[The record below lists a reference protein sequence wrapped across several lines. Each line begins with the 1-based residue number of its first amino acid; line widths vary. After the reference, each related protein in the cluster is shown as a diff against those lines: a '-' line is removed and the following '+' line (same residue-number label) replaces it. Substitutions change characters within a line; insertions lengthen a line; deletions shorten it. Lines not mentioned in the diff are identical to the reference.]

1 MNKIQILDLSSL
13 LGFSGLFD
21 DVEGYKSL
29 RRLRNLEILDLS
41 GNAFNNSIFPF
52 INAATSLTTLLL
64 HWNNMDGLFPAKELK
79 DLTNLELLDLSEN
92 RFNNSIPLGDLHALR
107 NLKALD
113 LHGICELKI
122 LEELNL
128 SQNKLVGQFPLC
140 LLSFNGLRVLDLSS
154 NQLNEKLPSAI
165 RNLESLEYMS
175 LSNNSFKGSFSLGL
189 LANLSKLRVFR
200 LDSKGN
206 SLQNE
211 FEGNLPSSLGNMR
224 SIEYL
229 DLSHN
234 SFHGKLPRA
243 LLEGCYSL
251 VILKLS
257 YNKLSG
263 EIFQES
269 VNFTGVNVLFL
280 DNNHFTGRIG
290 HGLRRLINLLLLDI
304 SNNNLTG
311 VIPSWISELPTLFSL
326 LLSNNSLEGK
336 IPMSLVSIS
345 SIRLLDLSAN
355 SLSGAIPPH
364 VNSGTS
370 VVLLLQNNNLSG
382 DIPNTLLLNIFWKH
396 SRVYQQRKNQFSLLR
411 GNNLTGQI
419 PSQDSIS
426 TRDVGTY
433 FKSLLILD
441 QFTTDEFD
449 VSTQTKLEFATK
461 GRFEAYMGGNL
472 GYMIGMDLS
481 ENELSGKIPV
491 ELGGLKEFHALNL
504 SHNNLSGGIPESFSG
519 LKNMESLDLSYNR
532 LQGRIPPQLAELSS
546 LEVFNVSYNNLVGAI
561 PLGRQF
567 NTFETRSYLEAD
579 DGLEEDESTID
590 MESFYW
596 SLVAAYVTILIGI
609 FASFS
614 FDSPW
619 SRFWF
624 YSVDAFIYKARTWL
638 WCSGLGD
645 NTLCHAIARDGD
657 VLFLKQYLI
666 WVMILLLGQLHGY
679 KSCILKERNA
689 LLDLKIFLIST
700 TEEGQSEPVLPS
712 WTNDTTSDCC
722 QWERVKCNS
731 TSGRVL
737 KLSTRGLNLKES
749 SLLNLSLLHP
759 FEEVQIL
766 DLSESKFGG
775 FFDGVEGYKSL
786 SRLRNL
792 EILDLSSNKFN
803 SSVFHFLNAA
813 TSLTTLLLQGNNM
826 NKLSAMVKLK
836 FLDLSGIC
844 KLKNLQELDISQN
857 NLVGEFPLCLT
868 GLTGLRVID
877 LSSNQMKGSWTP
889 KFQLN
894 AIALR
899 SCNLVKVPHF
909 LLHQK
914 DLRQVDLS
922 DNNISGQ
929 FPSWLLANNTK
940 LDVLLLR
947 SNYLT
952 SFQLPRSAHNL
963 LFLDLSVNKFNHL
976 LPENIGS
983 LYMLDVSYNNLT
995 GGIPSWIG
1003 ENQFLGALQ
1012 LSNNVL
1018 EGEIP
1023 PSLLNIFSL
1032 RLLDLS
1038 GNGLSGGLPQEVSF
1052 RTPVVLYLQDNNLSG
1067 HIPDTLLANVL
1078 ILDLRNNRLS
1088 GNIPDFIN
1096 TQTTNILLLR
1106 GNNLTGCI
1114 PRQLCGLSNIHLL
1127 DLANNRLNGS
1137 IPSCLSNTSLGL
1149 GKEDAPYGYSF
1160 GVAVVAPGDST
1171 STDSFS
1177 YLNTQYDIEFA
1188 TKHRYDA
1195 YRGGILNYLYGL
1207 DLSENE
1213 LTGEIPSE
1221 LGDLLRLRAL
1231 NLSHNYL
1238 SGVVP
1243 ATFSGIRNLESL
1255 DLSFNRL
1262 HGRIPPQLTEL
1273 NSLAVFNV
1281 SYNNLS
1287 GAIPQGKQF
1296 NTFETLSYLGNLL
1309 LCGQPTN
1316 TICNN
1321 VTSPESDNELVK
1333 DDDGQ
1338 IDMVSFY
1345 WSSAATYVTILI
1357 GLFASLS
1364 FDSLWSRFWFYIVEV
1379 FINKVR
1385 NLLW

>member
-1 MNKIQILDLSSL
+1 MEGKLFLGQYLILVILLLGQLHGYISCIEKERVALLDLKKYTIASNESHQFLTTWTNVTKSDCCQWEKVKCDRASGRVIRLSIGWAHYKESSL
-13 LGFSGLFD
+13 IFLCCIPLKKFKFWTYPR
-21 DVEGYKSL
+21 YKSL

-92 RFNNSIPLGDLHALR
+92 RFNNSIPLG
-107 NLKALD
+107 
-113 LHGICELKI
+113 GICELKI

-206 SLQNE
+206 SLQVKSESSWKPKFQLNVIALPSCNLKKVPHFLLHQKDLRHVDLSDNNISGTFPSWLLVNNTKLENLHLQNNFFTGFQLPESDHNLHWLDLSVNKLSGFLPENIGWILPHLSYMNISKNE

-382 DIPNTLLLNIFWKH
+382 DIPNTLLLN
-396 SRVYQQRKNQFSLLR
+396 VSLLDLR
-411 GNNLTGQI
+411 NNRFSGNIPEFISNERTRQI
-419 PSQDSIS
+419 PSQLCALTSVGLLDLANNRLSGSIPSCLSNISSDLRKVDSIS

-567 NTFETRSYLEAD
+567 NTFETRSYLGNPLLCGKPTNISCESNNFQEAD

-657 VLFLKQYLI
+657 V
-666 WVMILLLGQLHGY
+666 VMQTIL
-679 KSCILKERNA
+679 
-689 LLDLKIFLIST
+689 
-700 TEEGQSEPVLPS
+700 
-712 WTNDTTSDCC
+712 
-722 QWERVKCNS
+722 
-731 TSGRVL
+731 
-737 KLSTRGLNLKES
+737 ES
-749 SLLNLSLLHP
+749 H
-759 FEEVQIL
+759 I
-766 DLSESKFGG
+766 
-775 FFDGVEGYKSL
+775 
-786 SRLRNL
+786 
-792 EILDLSSNKFN
+792 
-803 SSVFHFLNAA
+803 
-813 TSLTTLLLQGNNM
+813 
-826 NKLSAMVKLK
+826 
-836 FLDLSGIC
+836 
-844 KLKNLQELDISQN
+844 
-857 NLVGEFPLCLT
+857 
-868 GLTGLRVID
+868 
-877 LSSNQMKGSWTP
+877 
-889 KFQLN
+889 
-894 AIALR
+894 
-899 SCNLVKVPHF
+899 
-909 LLHQK
+909 
-914 DLRQVDLS
+914 
-922 DNNISGQ
+922 
-929 FPSWLLANNTK
+929 
-940 LDVLLLR
+940 
-947 SNYLT
+947 
-952 SFQLPRSAHNL
+952 
-963 LFLDLSVNKFNHL
+963 
-976 LPENIGS
+976 
-983 LYMLDVSYNNLT
+983 
-995 GGIPSWIG
+995 
-1003 ENQFLGALQ
+1003 
-1012 LSNNVL
+1012 
-1018 EGEIP
+1018 
-1023 PSLLNIFSL
+1023 
-1032 RLLDLS
+1032 
-1038 GNGLSGGLPQEVSF
+1038 
-1052 RTPVVLYLQDNNLSG
+1052 
-1067 HIPDTLLANVL
+1067 IPDRWA
-1078 ILDLRNNRLS
+1078 S
-1088 GNIPDFIN
+1088 
-1096 TQTTNILLLR
+1096 TQI
-1106 GNNLTGCI
+1106 
-1114 PRQLCGLSNIHLL
+1114 
-1127 DLANNRLNGS
+1127 
-1137 IPSCLSNTSLGL
+1137 
-1149 GKEDAPYGYSF
+1149 
-1160 GVAVVAPGDST
+1160 
-1171 STDSFS
+1171 
-1177 YLNTQYDIEFA
+1177 
-1188 TKHRYDA
+1188 
-1195 YRGGILNYLYGL
+1195 
-1207 DLSENE
+1207 
-1213 LTGEIPSE
+1213 
-1221 LGDLLRLRAL
+1221 
-1231 NLSHNYL
+1231 
-1238 SGVVP
+1238 
-1243 ATFSGIRNLESL
+1243 
-1255 DLSFNRL
+1255 
-1262 HGRIPPQLTEL
+1262 
-1273 NSLAVFNV
+1273 
-1281 SYNNLS
+1281 
-1287 GAIPQGKQF
+1287 
-1296 NTFETLSYLGNLL
+1296 
-1309 LCGQPTN
+1309 
-1316 TICNN
+1316 
-1321 VTSPESDNELVK
+1321 
-1333 DDDGQ
+1333 
-1338 IDMVSFY
+1338 
-1345 WSSAATYVTILI
+1345 
-1357 GLFASLS
+1357 
-1364 FDSLWSRFWFYIVEV
+1364 
-1379 FINKVR
+1379 
-1385 NLLW
+1385 